1 MTTKEPLLTTVKK
14 GSFLIANPE
23 IENPLFFRG
32 VMLVCEHNT
41 SGSFALLVNKPL
53 DLELPEEIVS
63 LSSASNKNV
72 SIRAG
77 GPVQTNQMMLLH
89 SLKSDQQQLLAVAEG
104 VYLGGDIQYLHEL
117 IDDGS
122 SPPVFLCFGYAGW
135 AAGQLEREFLDGS
148 WFLYPATKELLFE
161 TPPDKLW
168 QGLLQRMGGRYAA
181 LSTIPEDPSV
191 N

>member
-1 MTTKEPLLTTVKK
+1 MAEPLPSSVQK
-14 GSFLIANPE
+14 GCFLIASPE

-32 VMLVCEHNT
+32 VMLICEHNA
-41 SGSFALLVNKPL
+41 SGSFALLINKPL
-53 DLELPEEIVS
+53 DLELPEEIVN

-89 SLKSDQQQLLAVAEG
+89 TMKAEQQQLLQVAKDI
-104 VYLGGDIQYLHEL
+104 YLGGDIQFLHEL
-117 IDDGS
+117 IEDET
-122 SPPVFLCFGYAGW
+122 SPHVFLCFGYAGW
-135 AAGQLEREFLDGS
+135 AAGQLDREFLDGS
-148 WFLYPATKELLFE
+148 WYLFPASKELIFD
-161 TPPDKLW
+161 TPPEKLW
-168 QGLLQRMGGRYAA
+168 RTLLLKMGGKYAT